1 MTVVAGYLP
10 TAGGSAAVDA
20 AILEATRR
28 HTTLIVVNTGDRAD
42 YSGSEFATA
51 QDLDAL
57 NVELEASGLP
67 HEVIQPV
74 RGRSA
79 AEEILEAAESHHAD
93 LVVIGIRRR
102 SPIGKLI
109 LGSTA
114 QEVLLAA
121 PCPVLAVKPA

>member
-1 MTVVAGYLP
+1 MSIVVGYLP
-10 TAGGSAAVDA
+10 SSEGSAAVDS
-20 AILEATRR
+20 AISEALRR
-28 HTTLIVVNTGDRAD
+28 ETALIVVNTGDRGD
-42 YSGSEFATA
+42 YSGSEFATG

-57 NVELEASGLP
+57 NAELERSGLT
-67 HEVIQPV
+67 HEVRQPA

-79 AEEILEAAESHHAD
+79 AEEILAAAHDHGAE
-93 LVVIGIRRR
+93 LIVIGIRRR

-121 PCPVLAVKPA
+121 VCPVLAVKPL